1 MNILFAEDDE
11 SLGKL
16 IFHLLQKE
24 FHRVDWVK
32 DGQSAYDYSMLTDYD
47 VIILDWM
54 MPKLSGIETCKKL
67 RKRGYKGGIL
77 FLTAKDSLEDVVT
90 GLDSGA
96 DDYLIKP
103 FKFEELAARIR
114 ALSRRTEK
122 PFEEILSVDDLQLN
136 LNTHVVNRNGEIME
150 LSKKEYDLLELLL
163 RNKHQ
168 VLTREII
175 IERIWGFEVDITE
188 NALDA
193 LVKLVRKK
201 VDQPG
206 KPSIIKNVRGVG
218 YKLRDSRGI

>member
-24 FHRVDWVK
+24 FNRVDWVK
-32 DGQSAYDYSMLTDYD
+32 EGQAAYDYAMLTDYD

-54 MPKLSGIETCKKL
+54 MPKLNGVEVCDRIRKK
-67 RKRGYKGGIL
+67 GYKGGII
-77 FLTAKDSLEDVVT
+77 FLTAKDALEDVVK
-90 GLDSGA
+90 GLDAGA

-103 FKFEELAARIR
+103 FKFEELAARLR

-122 PFEEILSVDDLQLN
+122 PFEEILSCEDLQLN
-136 LNTHVVNRNGEIME
+136 LNTHIVKRNGQAIE
-150 LSKKEYDLLELLL
+150 LSKKEYELLELLL

-168 VLTREII
+168 VMTREVL
-175 IERIWGFEVDITE
+175 IERIWGFDVDITE

-193 LVKLVRKK
+193 LVKLLRKK
-201 VDQPG
+201 VDLPG
-206 KPSIIKNVRGVG
+206 TPSIIKNVRGVG
-218 YKLRDSRGI
+218 YKLRHSHGL

>member
-16 IFHLLQKE
+16 IFHLLKKA

-32 DGQSAYDYSMLTDYD
+32 DGQSAYDYALFTDYD
-47 VIILDWM
+47 VVILDWM
-54 MPKLSGIETCKKL
+54 MPILSGIETCEKL
-67 RKRGYKGGIL
+67 RKKGFKGGII
-77 FLTAKDSLEDVVT
+77 FLTAKDALEDVVS

-96 DDYLIKP
+96 DDYIIKP

-114 ALSRRTEK
+114 ALSRRAEK
-122 PFEEILSVDDLQLN
+122 PFEEILAFEDIQLDL
-136 LNTHVVNRNGEIME
+136 TTRVVKQNGQVIE
-150 LSKKEYDLLELLL
+150 LSKKEYELLELLL

-168 VLTREII
+168 ILTREVLF
-175 IERIWGFEVDITE
+175 ERIWGVDVDITE

-193 LVKLVRKK
+193 LVKLLRKK
-201 VDQPG
+201 IDLPG

-218 YKLRDSRGI
+218 YKLRDIHVV

>member
-32 DGQSAYDYSMLTDYD
+32 DGQSAYDYAMLTDYD

-54 MPKLSGIETCKKL
+54 MPKLSGIETCEKL
-67 RKRGYKGGIL
+67 RKKGYKGGII
-77 FLTAKDSLEDVVT
+77 FLTAKDSLEDVVI

-96 DDYLIKP
+96 DDYIIKP
-103 FKFEELAARIR
+103 FKFEELAARLR

-122 PFEEILSVDDLQLN
+122 PFEEILSFDDIQLD
-136 LNTHVVNRNGEIME
+136 LNTHVVKRNGQVIE
-150 LSKKEYDLLELLL
+150 LSKKEYELLELLL

-168 VLTREII
+168 ILTREVLL
-175 IERIWGFEVDITE
+175 ERIWGFDVDITE

-201 VDQPG
+201 IDLPG
-206 KPSIIKNVRGVG
+206 KPSMIKNVRGVG
-218 YKLRDSRGI
+218 YKLRDSHGV

>member
-11 SLGKL
+11 NLGKL

-24 FHRVDWVK
+24 FYRVDWVK
-32 DGQSAYDYSMLTDYD
+32 NGQAAYDYASITEYD

-54 MPKLSGIETCKKL
+54 MPKLSGIEACEKL
-67 RKRGYKGGIL
+67 RKNGYKGGIL
-77 FLTAKDSLEDVVT
+77 FLTAKDSIEDVVV

-96 DDYLIKP
+96 DDYIIKP
-103 FKFEELAARIR
+103 FKFEELAARLR

-122 PFEEILSVDDLQLN
+122 PFKEKLTFDDLELD
-136 LNTHVVNRNGEIME
+136 LNTHEVKRNGLVIE
-150 LSKKEYDLLELLL
+150 LSKKEYEFLELLL

-168 VLTREII
+168 ILTRELLL
-175 IERIWGFEVDITE
+175 ERIWGFDVDITE

-201 VDQPG
+201 IDQPG
-206 KPSIIKNVRGVG
+206 KPSFIKTVRGVG
-218 YKLRDSRGI
+218 YKLREHHGV

>member
-1 MNILFAEDDE
+1 M
-11 SLGKL
+11 S
-16 IFHLLQKE
+16 
-24 FHRVDWVK
+24 
-32 DGQSAYDYSMLTDYD
+32 YDL
-47 VIILDWM
+47 IILDWM
-54 MPKLSGIETCKKL
+54 MPILNGIETCEIL
-67 RKRGYKGGIL
+67 RKTGYKGGIL
-77 FLTAKDSLEDVVT
+77 FLTAKDSLEDVVK

-122 PFEEILSVDDLQLN
+122 PFEEVLSVDDLHLN
-136 LNTHVVNRNGEIME
+136 LNTHVVKRNGQVLE
-150 LSKKEYDLLELLL
+150 LSKKEYELLELLL

-175 IERIWGFEVDITE
+175 IDRIWGFDVDITE

-218 YKLRDSRGI
+218 YILRDIHGI